1 MPFVREQ
8 GADVVGLELVFR
20 VVVSH
25 DVMYMSLTGTV
36 EVAKVAG
43 ASGEGLIECDVVDNA
58 NCACFRVKTEVA
70 RV

>member
-43 ASGEGLIECDVVDNA
+43 ASGEGLIEGDVVGDA
-58 NCACFRVKTEVA
+58 NRACFRVKTEVA
-70 RV
+70 GV